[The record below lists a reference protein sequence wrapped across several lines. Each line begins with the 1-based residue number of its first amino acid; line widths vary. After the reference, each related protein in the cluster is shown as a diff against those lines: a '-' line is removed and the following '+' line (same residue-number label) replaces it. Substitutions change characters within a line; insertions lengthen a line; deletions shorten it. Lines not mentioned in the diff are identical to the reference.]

1 MEKVPLEQL
10 CLVDEWN
17 NQHYKLK
24 KLNEDISRLS
34 NNKKMGEELTIISY
48 IDA

>member
-17 NQHYKLK
+17 NQRYKLK

-34 NNKKMGEELTIISY
+34 NNKKMGERTNHYKLHWC
-48 IDA
+48 